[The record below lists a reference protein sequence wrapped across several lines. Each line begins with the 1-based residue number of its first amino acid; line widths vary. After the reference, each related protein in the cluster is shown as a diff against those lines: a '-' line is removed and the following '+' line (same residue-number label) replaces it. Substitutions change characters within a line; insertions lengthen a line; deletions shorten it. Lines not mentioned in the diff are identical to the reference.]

1 MISSTRLTSHG
12 LEALCIPI
20 VEVFAELWLQLVAV
34 AAVVTILP
42 RLLHVRIG
50 RPWPPNRFRAI
61 PTKRFLPESTAG
73 SWVGDGDI
81 SACGN
86 HKNPK
91 KSRRSISDKERE
103 LCRKVSGITVTP
115 NSKAPPKLTV
125 GRLDFTNRSQGMPF
139 QKALS
144 PFMSHR
150 SSERRYRMAAAW
162 ISSRIDH

>member
-1 MISSTRLTSHG
+1 MNEGSLLFSNRARGSSSASRKTTSMISSTRLTSHG

-20 VEVFAELWLQLVAV
+20 VEEFAELWLQLVAV

-61 PTKRFLPESTAG
+61 LTKRFLPESTAG
-73 SWVGDGDI
+73 SWVGDGGI

-91 KSRRSISDKERE
+91 KSRGSSE
-103 LCRKVSGITVTP
+103 T
-115 NSKAPPKLTV
+115 
-125 GRLDFTNRSQGMPF
+125 
-139 QKALS
+139 ALS
-144 PFMSHR
+144 PDR
-150 SSERRYRMAAAW
+150 
-162 ISSRIDH
+162 